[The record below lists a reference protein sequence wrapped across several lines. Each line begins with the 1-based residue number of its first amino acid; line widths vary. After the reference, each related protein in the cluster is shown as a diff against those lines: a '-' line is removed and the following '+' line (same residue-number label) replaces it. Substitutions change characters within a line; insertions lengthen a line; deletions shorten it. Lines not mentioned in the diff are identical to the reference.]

1 MANAL
6 FVGSFDPFTSGHLD
20 TVARAT
26 KIFDK
31 VIVGVATNTNKTSLF
46 SAEEKVQLIEE
57 NVTRFD
63 NVEVINHSEG
73 LTIDLARKIDANV
86 LLRGVRSVKDYEYE
100 VDIAGMNR
108 HQAPEIET
116 LLMQSNEDYTFVS
129 SSIIKET
136 AKYGG
141 NIKELVPENVERAL
155 KEKFNN

>member
-1 MANAL
+1 MTNAL

-20 TVARAT
+20 TVARAI

-31 VIVGVATNTNKTSLF
+31 VIVAVATNTNKTSLF

-57 NVTRFD
+57 NVALFD

-73 LTIDLARKIDANV
+73 LTIDLATKVGANV

-108 HQAPEIET
+108 HQVPEIET
-116 LLMQSNEDYTFVS
+116 LLMQSNEKYTFVS

-141 NIKELVPENVERAL
+141 DIKGLVPENVEKAL
-155 KEKFNN
+155 NEKFNN